1 MRIARAF
8 VAVAAVLAATTAFAA
23 DTLPAKGGR
32 TTYGSAGCGVG
43 SLIFGDQPGMVQIL
57 AATTNGTL
65 GNQTFGITTGTLNC
79 GDSAIGT
86 KGAKLFIEA
95 NKEALA
101 KDVSRGSGETIT
113 TLSHLAGCKDA
124 KAVGTTLQRN
134 YTTLFPSA
142 DAKTEVVTENVLS
155 TLRSEKTLAC
165 TELG

>member
-1 MRIARAF
+1 MRLARTVA
-8 VAVAAVLAATTAFAA
+8 AVAAVLAATTTFAA
-23 DTLPAKGGR
+23 DSTLPAKGGR
-32 TTYGSAGCGVG
+32 SVYGSAGCGVG
-43 SLIFGDQPGMVQIL
+43 SLIFGDQPGMVQVL
-57 AATTNGTL
+57 AATTNGIL

-101 KDVSRGSGETIT
+101 KDASRGSGETIV

-124 KAVGTTLQRN
+124 TAVGATLQKN
-134 YTTLFPSA
+134 FATVFPNAPSE
-142 DAKTEVVTENVLS
+142 KVTEKVLS
-155 TLRSEKTLAC
+155 TLKADKSLAC